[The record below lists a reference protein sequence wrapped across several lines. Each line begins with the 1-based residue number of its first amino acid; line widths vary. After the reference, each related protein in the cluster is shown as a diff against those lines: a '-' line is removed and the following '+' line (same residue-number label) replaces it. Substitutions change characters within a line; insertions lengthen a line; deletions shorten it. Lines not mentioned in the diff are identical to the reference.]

1 MVNQSRPHLLRDL
14 NANSAI
20 SLQNDFAF
28 HSGARGES
36 SELLRDLTA
45 NDICIIYPI
54 VSMLFVMYVSPLVS
68 SYSYVSLTA
77 GGEIPGNDRAKRS
90 GRSGSPSPSRSFK
103 TDKVLFV

>member
-28 HSGARGES
+28 NSGARGES

-45 NDICIIYPI
+45 NDI
-54 VSMLFVMYVSPLVS
+54 
-68 SYSYVSLTA
+68 
-77 GGEIPGNDRAKRS
+77 R
-90 GRSGSPSPSRSFK
+90 
-103 TDKVLFV
+103 